1 MRTHLHILH
10 SLNGGYVDTLGFVA
24 MQGLFAAHVTGNII
38 TLTASF
44 VSGQPEAIAKVLAL
58 PVYCASVL
66 TIRALSL
73 RARDRTPDGQRNL
86 LLSLNVGLL
95 TLASIL
101 ALWFGPFGSADAP
114 MAVLT
119 GMVLVAGMSVQN
131 MVRRLHLPTAPPTT
145 VMTGTITQL
154 MMDTVDAVAQRR
166 TAEAR
171 SAIRRASLMA
181 RGLGGFAIGA
191 ALAGAAVITLGH
203 WAFALPP
210 VIAAAAMAADLRMGE
225 AEPAT
230 P

>member
-1 MRTHLHILH
+1 MH
-10 SLNGGYVDTLGFVA
+10 SLNGGYVDTLGFVT
-24 MQGLFAAHVTGNII
+24 MHGLFAAHVTGNII
-38 TLTASF
+38 TLAASF
-44 VSGQPEAIAKVLAL
+44 ASGQQEAIAKILAL
-58 PVYCASVL
+58 PVYCLAVL
-66 TIRALSL
+66 SIRTLSL
-73 RARDRTPDGQRNL
+73 RTRQWAAGAQRNF
-86 LLSLNVGLL
+86 LLSLNIGLL
-95 TLASIL
+95 TLASVL
-101 ALWFGPFGSADAP
+101 ALRFGPFPNADAP

-154 MMDTVDAVAQRR
+154 MMDVVDAIAQRR

-171 SAIRRASLMA
+171 ATIQRGHLLV

-191 ALAGAAVITLGH
+191 TMAAMAVITLGH

-210 VIAAAAMAADLRMGE
+210 LIAATAMAADARQGA
-225 AEPAT
+225 AEPAA